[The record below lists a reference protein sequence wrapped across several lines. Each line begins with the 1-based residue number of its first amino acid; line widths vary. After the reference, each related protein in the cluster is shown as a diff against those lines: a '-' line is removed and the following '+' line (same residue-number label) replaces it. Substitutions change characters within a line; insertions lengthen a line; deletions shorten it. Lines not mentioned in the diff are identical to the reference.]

1 MNATIQKWGNSQGIR
16 IPKVILD
23 ESGFSEND
31 VIEITTE
38 NECIIL
44 KRAVK
49 PKHITVEKRLE
60 AFFGKPIN
68 QIELLESYDE
78 TDTGKPLGEE
88 IW

>member
-44 KRAVK
+44 KRAVR
-49 PKHITVEKRLE
+49 PKHTTVEKRLE